1 MLHVKD
7 FVEVYYLSN
16 NKTPREMAER
26 MMSICFTWFPIG
38 WFKKTQYI
46 TSIGLNYK
54 NVGRVW
60 RVSDCEEL
68 VGATHRR

>member
-7 FVEVYYLSN
+7 FVEVYCLSN

-38 WFKKTQYI
+38 
-46 TSIGLNYK
+46 GL
-54 NVGRVW
+54 G
-60 RVSDCEEL
+60 
-68 VGATHRR
+68 